1 MEPLERAK
9 RLLNRLISSTNR
21 RMHRGYPEML
31 SYLLKKP
38 SYYCSHSF
46 VTLMFHETLRISER
60 NVMNF
65 IAGQQTTLPM
75 ETGRVFSRRT
85 EFVNQAEDY
94 VYRPTALAN
103 FP

>member
-21 RMHRGYPEML
+21 RMHKGYPEML

-46 VTLMFHETLRISER
+46 VTLMFHEQLRIAER
-60 NVMNF
+60 CVMNL

-75 ETGRVFSRRT
+75 GTGHALSRQIQ
-85 EFVNQAEDY
+85 FVSKAEDY
-94 VYRPTALAN
+94 MYRPTALGK